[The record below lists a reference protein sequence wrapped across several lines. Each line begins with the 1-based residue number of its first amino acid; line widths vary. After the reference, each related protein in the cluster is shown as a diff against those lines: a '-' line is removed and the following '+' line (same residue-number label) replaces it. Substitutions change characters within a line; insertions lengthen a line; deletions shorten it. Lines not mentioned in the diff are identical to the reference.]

1 MQTTDKIKQ
10 GQCFLDM
17 VTELSGATDNAI
29 EMAMLNNVSITDR
42 LKINDVV
49 VCNNIT
55 NKRVVQLFKNKNT
68 ATALSTD
75 DHNIIKGLEGV
86 GVWLVGID
94 FIVS

>member
-17 VTELSGATDNAI
+17 VIELSGSVDNAI

-75 DHNIIKGLEGV
+75 DYNIIKGLQGV
-86 GVWLVGID
+86 GVWIVGID